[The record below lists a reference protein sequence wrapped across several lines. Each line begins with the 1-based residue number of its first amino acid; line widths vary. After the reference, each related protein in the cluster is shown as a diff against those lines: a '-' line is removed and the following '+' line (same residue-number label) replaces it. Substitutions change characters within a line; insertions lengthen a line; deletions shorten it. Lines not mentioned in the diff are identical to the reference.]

1 MEKITPEVIAHTAML
16 SRITLTKEESAA
28 MEKHFAALLGQM
40 AALEGFDASAVPATA
55 HILPAVNVLR
65 ASRASLSTAKNCWR
79 ARPTV
84 TRTRTSFRAWWNKEG
99 QT

>member
-16 SRITLTKEESAA
+16 SRIMLTEEVSAA

-65 ASRASLSTAKNCWR
+65 EDVAGEPFDREKLLACAPDRDENSYIVPR
-79 ARPTV
+79 V
-84 TRTRTSFRAWWNKEG
+84 VE
-99 QT
+99 

>member
-16 SRITLTKEESAA
+16 SRITLTNEASAA
-28 MEKHFAALLGQM
+28 IEKHFAARLGQM

-65 ASRASLSTAKNCWR
+65 EDVAGEPFDREKLLACAPDRDENSYIVPR
-79 ARPTV
+79 V
-84 TRTRTSFRAWWNKEG
+84 VE
-99 QT
+99 

>member
-65 ASRASLSTAKNCWR
+65 ACAPDRDANSYIVPR
-79 ARPTV
+79 V
-84 TRTRTSFRAWWNKEG
+84 VE
-99 QT
+99 